1 MKHTRKFFGAAV
13 ILALVSLVFWL
24 PADLA
29 STSTPSGQRNA
40 ISLQGATQ
48 QETAVGQF
56 MVSDPVTPVLTL
68 AGRDAPPPV
77 VVPRLDRE
85 INPRMNTN
93 AKIDPNFTVKGG
105 PDPLLPLQEAAPPA
119 SPDAFGTPIFNFNG
133 QGYTFV
139 NPPDTVGD
147 VGANHY
153 VQMINATDV
162 AVYNKTTGA
171 LIQAFALTSLGGC
184 ATGNGDPIV
193 LYDQLANRWFLSE
206 FGSGNGLCVF
216 ISQTPDPLGAYYSYQ
231 FNMPSFPDYPKYG
244 VWPDAYYAT
253 ANENSP
259 SIMALDRTRM
269 LAGLSATFQRFT
281 ATALSGFGFQAL
293 TPG

>member
-1 MKHTRKFFGAAV
+1 MKYTRKFFGAAV

-29 STSTPSGQRNA
+29 IPSTPSGQRNA
-40 ISLQGATQ
+40 ISLQGAAQ
-48 QETAVGQF
+48 QETADGQF
-56 MVSDPVTPVLTL
+56 ITSAPVVPVLTL
-68 AGRDAPPPV
+68 AGRDVPPPV
-77 VVPRLDRE
+77 IVPVLERE
-85 INPRMNTN
+85 INPRMNFN
-93 AKIDPNFTVKGG
+93 AKVDPNFTVKGG

-119 SPDAFGTPIFNFNG
+119 SPNAFGTPIFNFNG
-133 QGYTFV
+133 QGFTFV

-153 VQMINATDV
+153 VQMINSSNTNV
-162 AVYNKTTGA
+162 AVYNKITGA
-171 LIQAFALTSLGGC
+171 LIQTFALTSLGGC
-184 ATGNGDPIV
+184 ATGDGDPIV
-193 LYDQLANRWFLSE
+193 LYDQMADRWLLSE
-206 FGSGNGLCVF
+206 FGAGSSLCVF

-259 SIMALDRTRM
+259 SVMALDRTKM
-269 LAGLSATFQRFT
+269 LAGLPATSSASRRP
-281 ATALSGFGFQAL
+281 LS
-293 TPG
+293 PGSASRP

>member
-1 MKHTRKFFGAAV
+1 MKITRKFFGAAV

-29 STSTPSGQRNA
+29 STSTLSGQRNA
-40 ISLQGATQ
+40 ISPQGATQ

-105 PDPLLPLQEAAPPA
+105 PDPLLPLQAAAPAA

-133 QGYTFV
+133 QGYTCLL
-139 NPPDTVGD
+139 
-147 VGANHY
+147 Y
-153 VQMINATDV
+153 
-162 AVYNKTTGA
+162 
-171 LIQAFALTSLGGC
+171 TS
-184 ATGNGDPIV
+184 
-193 LYDQLANRWFLSE
+193 
-206 FGSGNGLCVF
+206 
-216 ISQTPDPLGAYYSYQ
+216 
-231 FNMPSFPDYPKYG
+231 
-244 VWPDAYYAT
+244 DAAD
-253 ANENSP
+253 E
-259 SIMALDRTRM
+259 
-269 LAGLSATFQRFT
+269 
-281 ATALSGFGFQAL
+281 
-293 TPG
+293 